1 VVVVS
6 NSSPLIALARIQRLD
21 LVPGI
26 FESVLILRLWLV
38 KSRLRFPIFQSGRE
52 FRRQAEPTGLNVM
65 GTLGAL
71 LTAKRTGLLKSIRP
85 ELDALLRTSF
95 FLNPKLYDELL
106 RARWRD

>member
-1 VVVVS
+1 M
-6 NSSPLIALARIQRLD
+6 I
-21 LVPGI
+21 
-26 FESVLILRLWLV
+26 
-38 KSRLRFPIFQSGRE
+38 
-52 FRRQAEPTGLNVM
+52 

-106 RARWRD
+106 RGRRRD